1 MIERPVRK
9 PHVRFDVAGIADG
22 GEFLDLG
29 LVKAHGITP
38 SRADFK
44 RDDYD
49 IAVFDAV
56 HSLHT
61 G

>member
-1 MIERPVRK
+1 MRK

-22 GEFLDLG
+22 GAFLDFG
-29 LVKAHGITP
+29 LVKAHGVTL
-38 SRADFK
+38 SWADFK

-49 IAVFDAV
+49 VAVFDAV
-56 HSLHT
+56 HSLHA